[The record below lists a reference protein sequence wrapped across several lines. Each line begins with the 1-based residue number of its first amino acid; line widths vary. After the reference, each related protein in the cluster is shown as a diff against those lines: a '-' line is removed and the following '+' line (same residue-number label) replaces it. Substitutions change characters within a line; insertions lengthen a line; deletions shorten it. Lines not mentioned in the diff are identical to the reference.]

1 MRIQVQKQRK
11 LIDIVY
17 DNLLLDIRS
26 KVFKEILRNIVRFAN
41 NNNYYYYN
49 FKHFYTYLKYLGVKD
64 RDIYKLWS
72 DLIREVSKL
81 KDGFDIKYNKYYIR
95 VVKKRFN

>member
-11 LIDIVY
+11 LVDVIY
-17 DNLLLDIRS
+17 DNLLLNIRQY
-26 KVFKEILRNIVRFAN
+26 VFNEIIRHIVKNAN

-81 KDGFDIKYNKYYIR
+81 RDGFDIKFTKYYIR
-95 VVKKRFN
+95 VVKKKF